1 MLFTTPDLG
10 KYISGAILYE
20 ETLYQKHVDGDS
32 MVDKLTKQGIIP
44 GIKVDT
50 GLKPLVGA
58 LEHETYCSGL
68 DGLTERA
75 SNYYEQGARFV
86 SGEQF
91 YRLQRMGA
99 SDLAIQENAWGLARY
114 ARACTRS
121 GLVPIIEPEILM
133 DGNHSIETTSKVQQ
147 RVITEVYKACHLN
160 GVYLEGTLLKPS
172 MTVSGSDAPEDD
184 AETVAKMTVETLLRC
199 VPKCRNSIVFL
210 SGGLSEDQASSY
222 LNEMQHVAMTHSNV
236 PWNLSFSFGR
246 ALQHSCL
253 RAWSGVDGEEAGHI
267 ALLERARANSDASCG
282 LYANSEDGVSNESL
296 FVSDYKY

>member
-1 MLFTTPDLG
+1 
-10 KYISGAILYE
+10 
-20 ETLYQKHVDGDS
+20 

-75 SNYYEQGARFV
+75 SNYYEQGARFAKWRAV
-86 SGEQF
+86 
-91 YRLQRMGA
+91 LQITEDGP

-114 ARACTRS
+114 ARAVQEA

-199 VPKCRNSIVFL
+199 VPAAVPGIVFL

-253 RAWSGVDGEEAGHI
+253 RAWSGVDEKAGHI
-267 ALLERARANSDASCG
+267 ALLERARANSEASCG
-282 LYANSEDGVSNESL
+282 LYANSEEGVSNESL